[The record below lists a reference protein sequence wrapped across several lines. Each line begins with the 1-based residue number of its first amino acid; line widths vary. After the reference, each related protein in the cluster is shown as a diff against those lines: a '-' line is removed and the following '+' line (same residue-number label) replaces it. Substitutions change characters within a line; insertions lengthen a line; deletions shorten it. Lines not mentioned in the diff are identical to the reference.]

1 MRSKLFVATL
11 VIGILASPALAV
23 ELVTNGGFETG
34 DLTGFT
40 DSSDPA
46 SAFVSTTATHTGN
59 FGYLNGMSGRDGVLA
74 QTVATQLGMTYT
86 YSFFLENDGS
96 TPNDVTVKL
105 GNTVLLAQTD
115 AGAFGYTNFTGKV
128 VADGNNDAL
137 TFAFRNDNGA
147 FGLDDISLTSNAAP
161 PPPPLPE
168 PAVWALLVTGFG
180 LTGLVTRRRSRIVTC

>member
-1 MRSKLFVATL
+1 MKSKLLVAL
-11 VIGILASPALAV
+11 LAAGLLAAPAMAV
-23 ELVTNGGFETG
+23 ELVTNGGFESG
-34 DLTGFT
+34 DLTGFSDT
-40 DSSDPA
+40 SDPL
-46 SAFVSTTATHTGN
+46 SAFVSSTAAHTGT
-59 FGYLNGMSGRDGVLA
+59 FGYLNGTSGRDGVLA

-96 TPNDVTVKL
+96 TPNDVVVKL

-115 AGAFGYTNFTGKV
+115 AAAFGYTNFTGTV

-147 FGLDDISLTSNAAP
+147 FGLDDVSLAANAA

-180 LTGLVTRRRSRIVTC
+180 LTGLATRRRSSVVSC

>member
-1 MRSKLFVATL
+1 MKSKLLVA
-11 VIGILASPALAV
+11 LAAAGLLAAPALAV
-23 ELVTNGGFETG
+23 ELVTNGGFESG
-34 DLTGFT
+34 DLTGFS
-40 DSSDPA
+40 DSSDLL
-46 SAFVSTTATHTGN
+46 SAFVSSTAAHTGT

-96 TPNDVTVKL
+96 TPNDVVVKL

-115 AGAFGYTNFTGKV
+115 AGAFGYTNFTGTV

-147 FGLDDISLTSNAAP
+147 FGLDDVSLTSNAA

-180 LTGLVTRRRSRIVTC
+180 LTGLATRRRSSVVSC